1 MDNCDF
7 SLKRIF
13 SLQRILFLTK
23 FGEYTEFQKSLFYL
37 LEITQNKEEY
47 NNAIRH
53 IEGTLKRTPELISE
67 YKKYLIHLPL
77 DFQIIF
83 KMRFY

>member
-1 MDNCDF
+1 M
-7 SLKRIF
+7 
-13 SLQRILFLTK
+13 TK

-47 NNAIRH
+47 NNAIKH
-53 IEGTLKRTPELISE
+53 IEGILKRKPELINE